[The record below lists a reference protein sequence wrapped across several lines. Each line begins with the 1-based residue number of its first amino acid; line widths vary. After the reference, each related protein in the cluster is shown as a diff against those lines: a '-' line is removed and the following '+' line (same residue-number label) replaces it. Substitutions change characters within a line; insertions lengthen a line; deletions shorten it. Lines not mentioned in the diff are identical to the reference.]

1 MMMMYEY
8 MDYENKYSDDEKRK
22 KENFVVDKTDYEDRI
37 QDMKERGRNI
47 LVHDYNGEI
56 ITLSKAKIWY
66 NSEGD
71 YVETRKLYTIKEEEE
86 EHEHVNYTC
95 LNLQKI
101 LMKIFCINTKY

>member
-1 MMMMYEY
+1 MMMYEY
-8 MDYENKYSDDEKRK
+8 MDYKNDYIDDEKIK

-66 NSEGD
+66 NSGGD
-71 YVETRKLYTIKEEEE
+71 YVEPREFYPTPIDEKNEE
-86 EHEHVNYTC
+86 NPC
-95 LNLQKI
+95 LNLQK
-101 LMKIFCINTKY
+101 LVMKIFCMN